1 MLLHTLWQQGMGIRP
16 ACIQT
21 TLHPACLL
29 TSVCPAHGQEGF
41 STKRPSS
48 GHGRASGDAPSG
60 WASPQWRAVQAN
72 LTQQLKDSD
81 SSFDNYRVSDV
92 SFA

>member
-1 MLLHTLWQQGMGIRP
+1 M
-16 ACIQT
+16 
-21 TLHPACLL
+21 CLGL
-29 TSVCPAHGQEGF
+29 QEGF

-48 GHGRASGDAPSG
+48 GHGRQSGGGASSG

-81 SSFDNYRVSDV
+81 ASFENYRVSYAPYLHTVPIQQQAWRTMGMPAGLDV
-92 SFA
+92 PL